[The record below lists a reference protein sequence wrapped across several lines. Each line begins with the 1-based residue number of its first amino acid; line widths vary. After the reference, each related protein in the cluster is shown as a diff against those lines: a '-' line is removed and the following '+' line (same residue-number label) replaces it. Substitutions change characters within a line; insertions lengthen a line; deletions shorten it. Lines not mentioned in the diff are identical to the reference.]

1 MENITE
7 VITRLKESMGDV
19 SKYRASTPE
28 EDAARKAK
36 YEADLAEKRSYLRGL
51 RNAMAEECTR
61 FNADWSFKSNTP
73 DPLPS
78 TAPIA
83 QQPLIAKRETLR
95 LTQTEWDAL
104 HVQAA
109 YDMHSVAQY
118 VSVIVRRHLQKEV
131 ATIQRSSNPR
141 PIGRPP
147 APKPPMYLQPWNPN
161 IWEDEL
167 EAWHTTAA
175 ERNPKH
181 TAAEVRVAHDLYLA
195 TLFAHLQRVGFPHP
209 FKAGFTAI

>member
-1 MENITE
+1 MENLTDMIAK
-7 VITRLKESMGDV
+7 IKSDMGDV
-19 SKYRASTPE
+19 SKYRPTTPE

-51 RNAMAEECTR
+51 RNAMAEECVR
-61 FNADWSFKSNTP
+61 FNADWSFKSKASATTR
-73 DPLPS
+73 DPADALV
-78 TAPIA
+78 T
-83 QQPLIAKRETLR
+83 QRER
-95 LTQTEWDAL
+95 IQLTQDEWDAL
-104 HVQAA
+104 REQAT
-109 YDMHSVAQY
+109 YEMRTLSNH
-118 VSVIVRRHLQKEV
+118 VSVVLRKHLG
-131 ATIQRSSNPR
+131 TIQGSSTKR

>member
-1 MENITE
+1 MDNLTDVLAKI
-7 VITRLKESMGDV
+7 KSDMGDV

-51 RNAMAEECTR
+51 RNAMAEECVR
-61 FNADWSFKSNTP
+61 FNTDWRFKPKTSATTR
-73 DPLPS
+73 DPTDALV
-78 TAPIA
+78 T
-83 QQPLIAKRETLR
+83 QRER
-95 LTQTEWDAL
+95 IQLTQDEWDAL
-104 HVQAA
+104 REQAT
-109 YDMHSVAQY
+109 YEMRTLSNH
-118 VSVIVRRHLQKEV
+118 VSVVLRKHLG
-131 ATIQRSSNPR
+131 TIQGSSTKR

-147 APKPPMYLQPWNPN
+147 APKPPLYLQPWNPN

-167 EAWHTTAA
+167 EAWREAA
-175 ERNPKH
+175 VERNPKH
-181 TAAEVRVAHDLYLA
+181 PAAEVRVAHDLYLE

>member
-1 MENITE
+1 MDNLTDMIAK
-7 VITRLKESMGDV
+7 IKSDMGDV

-51 RNAMAEECTR
+51 RNAMAEECVR
-61 FNADWSFKSNTP
+61 FNADWRFKPKASATAR
-73 DPLPS
+73 DPADALV
-78 TAPIA
+78 T
-83 QQPLIAKRETLR
+83 QRER
-95 LTQTEWDAL
+95 IQLTQDEWDAL
-104 HVQAA
+104 REQATYEMRTLA
-109 YDMHSVAQY
+109 NH
-118 VSVIVRRHLQKEV
+118 VSVVLRKHLG
-131 ATIQRSSNPR
+131 TIQGSSTKR

-161 IWEDEL
+161 IWEDDL
-167 EAWHTTAA
+167 GAWHTTAA